1 MHGDIKERSCS
12 KKHAWS
18 LVVASVGRI
27 SIDVVHMRRFKSPN
41 LGRGVKDTQRIES
54 DILDS
59 AVQAI

>member
-1 MHGDIKERSCS
+1 MHRDIKERSCS
-12 KKHAWS
+12 EKHAWS
-18 LVVASVGRI
+18 LLVASVGRI
-27 SIDVVHMRRFKSPN
+27 SIDVVHMRGFKSPN